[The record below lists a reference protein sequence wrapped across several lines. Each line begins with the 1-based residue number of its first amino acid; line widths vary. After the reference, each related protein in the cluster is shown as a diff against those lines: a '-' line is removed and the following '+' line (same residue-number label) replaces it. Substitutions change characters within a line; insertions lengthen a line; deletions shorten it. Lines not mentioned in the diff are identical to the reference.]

1 MLYTVEAVG
10 EMTRLAGGITLDKA
24 QASRWLRPAYAQT
37 YHSSQ
42 GLTLEGR
49 VELLDTSSPRFTSR
63 MLLMGLSRA
72 TAATSVQVV

>member
-1 MLYTVEAVG
+1 MG
-10 EMTRLAGGITLDKA
+10 ETTRLSGDITLDKE
-24 QASRWLRPAYAQT
+24 QASRWLRPSFAQT

-49 VELLDTSSPRFTSR
+49 VELCDVTSPRFTSR

-72 TAATSVQVV
+72 RGADLVQLAN